1 MPKKDI
7 PVISYRWFAWI
18 LAIVLLLVGAGAF
31 IVNSGF
37 NLGVDFESGLS
48 QRIQVAPVGLS
59 VSYSGSEDAV
69 LSISGSA
76 LTLEVRGSEG
86 VLVKTFKSSSYPTA
100 ADLAA
105 ALNEIDKIDAVAPN
119 GDFET
124 ADLVSGYGFPATLS
138 EVPTK
143 LNFKTSGTVSI
154 EDIRAALDD
163 LGNVKVQTMGASDA
177 QMFQV
182 RLGIKDND
190 TQASMENAVR
200 LALADHFGEGSVVV
214 LASDY
219 IGAKFSKTLVSSSVL
234 AIIVAMALILV
245 YIWFRFRIA
254 YALSSL
260 IALVH
265 DVLMLLGVIALFRF
279 EFSSTTVAA
288 LLTIIGYSLN
298 NTIVIFDRIRENIS
312 LDTKAPLSV
321 QINKSVTQSLSR
333 TVMSAA
339 TTLVA
344 ILPLA
349 IFATGDIRMFAVNM
363 GFGILFGTF
372 SSNLLAPAMLY
383 WISKAQ
389 KKGHIV
395 EKIEMAK

>member
-7 PVISYRWFAWI
+7 PVIRYRWFAWV
-18 LAIVLLLVGAGAF
+18 LAIVLLLVGGVSF
-31 IVNSGF
+31 IVNGGF

-48 QRIQVAPVGLS
+48 QRIQVAPVGLT

-86 VLVKTFKSSSYPTA
+86 VSVKTFKSASYPTA

-105 ALNEIDKIDAVAPN
+105 ALNAVDKIDAVALN
-119 GDFET
+119 GSLET
-124 ADLVSGYGFPATLS
+124 ADLISGYGFPATLS
-138 EVPTK
+138 TEPTQ
-143 LNFKTSGTVSI
+143 LNFKSSGSVSI
-154 EDIRAALDD
+154 EDIRAGLDS
-163 LGNVKVQTMGASDA
+163 LGNVKVQTVGSSDA

-182 RLGIKDND
+182 RLGIKDDD
-190 TQASMENAVR
+190 TQASMEENVR
-200 LALADHFGEGSVVV
+200 LALDTHFGKGSVVV

-254 YALSSL
+254 YAVSSL

-298 NTIVIFDRIRENIS
+298 NTIVIFDRIRENVS
-312 LDTKAPLSV
+312 LHQDASLAT
-321 QINKSVTQSLSR
+321 QIDKSVTQSLSR

-344 ILPLA
+344 IMPLA

-372 SSNLLAPAMLY
+372 SSNMLAPAMLY

-389 KKGHIV
+389 KKANTV
-395 EKIEMAK
+395 EKVVTAK

>member
-7 PVISYRWFAWI
+7 PVIRFRWFAWV
-18 LAIVLLLVGAGAF
+18 LAIVLLLVGGVSF
-31 IVNSGF
+31 IVNGGF

-48 QRIQVAPVGLS
+48 QRIQVAPAGLT
-59 VSYSGSEDAV
+59 VSYSGNEDAV

-76 LTLEVRGSEG
+76 LSLEVRGSEG
-86 VLVKTFKSSSYPTA
+86 VSVKTFKSTSYPTA

-105 ALNEIDKIDAVAPN
+105 ALNAVDKIDAVALN
-119 GDFET
+119 GSLET
-124 ADLVSGYGFPATLS
+124 ADLLSGYGFPATLS
-138 EVPTK
+138 SVPTK
-143 LNFKTSGTVSI
+143 LNFKASGSVSI
-154 EDIRAALDD
+154 EDIRAALNI
-163 LGNVKVQTMGASDA
+163 LGNVKVQTMGASDG

-182 RLGIKDND
+182 RLGIKDED
-190 TQASMENAVR
+190 TQASMEEAVR
-200 LALADHFGEGSVVV
+200 LALDAHFGEGTVVV

-254 YALSSL
+254 YAVSSL

-298 NTIVIFDRIRENIS
+298 NTIVIFDRVRENVS
-312 LDTKAPLSV
+312 LHQDASLAS
-321 QINKSVTQSLSR
+321 QIDKSVTQSLSR

-344 ILPLA
+344 IMPLA
-349 IFATGDIRMFAVNM
+349 IFASGDIRMFAINM

-389 KKGHIV
+389 KKGNAVEMV
-395 EKIEMAK
+395 EKAK

>member
-1 MPKKDI
+1 M
-7 PVISYRWFAWI
+7 
-18 LAIVLLLVGAGAF
+18 
-31 IVNSGF
+31 
-37 NLGVDFESGLS
+37 
-48 QRIQVAPVGLS
+48 
-59 VSYSGSEDAV
+59 
-69 LSISGSA
+69 
-76 LTLEVRGSEG
+76 
-86 VLVKTFKSSSYPTA
+86 TFKSSSYPTA

-119 GDFET
+119 GGFET
-124 ADLVSGYGFPATLS
+124 ADLISEYGFPATLS
-138 EVPTK
+138 EEPTK
-143 LNFKTSGTVSI
+143 LNFKTSGSVSI

-182 RLGIKDND
+182 RLGIKDKD

-298 NTIVIFDRIRENIS
+298 NTIVIFDRIRENVS

-383 WISKAQ
+383 WISKAR
-389 KKGHIV
+389 KRI
-395 EKIEMAK
+395 M

>member
-7 PVISYRWFAWI
+7 PVIRYRWFAWV
-18 LAIVLLLVGAGAF
+18 LAIVLLLVGGGAF
-31 IVNSGF
+31 IVNGGF

-48 QRIQVAPVGLS
+48 QRIQVAPVGLT
-59 VSYSGSEDAV
+59 VSYSGNEDAV

-76 LTLEVRGSEG
+76 LNLEVRGSEG
-86 VLVKTFKSSSYPTA
+86 VSVKTFKSASYPTA

-105 ALNEIDKIDAVAPN
+105 ALNAVDKIDAVALN
-119 GDFET
+119 GSLET
-124 ADLVSGYGFPATLS
+124 ADLLSGYGFPATLS
-138 EVPTK
+138 TDPTQ
-143 LNFKTSGTVSI
+143 LNFKSSGTVSI
-154 EDIRAALDD
+154 EDIRAALDS

-182 RLGIKDND
+182 RLGIKDDD
-190 TQASMENAVR
+190 TQASMEEAVR
-200 LALADHFGEGSVVV
+200 IALDAHFGDGSVVV

-219 IGAKFSKTLVSSSVL
+219 IGAKFSKTLVSSSIL
-234 AIIVAMALILV
+234 AIVVAMALILV
-245 YIWFRFRIA
+245 YIWFRFRFA
-254 YALSSL
+254 YAVSSL

-298 NTIVIFDRIRENIS
+298 NTIVIFDRIRENVSLHQEVS
-312 LDTKAPLSV
+312 LDAH
-321 QINKSVTQSLSR
+321 IDRSVTQSLSR
-333 TVMSAA
+333 TIMSAV

-349 IFATGDIRMFAVNM
+349 VFASGDIRMFAINM
-363 GFGILFGTF
+363 GFGILIGTF

-389 KKGHIV
+389 KKGAAAKKV
-395 EKIEMAK
+395 ETAK

>member
-7 PVISYRWFAWI
+7 PVIRFRWFAWG
-18 LAIVLLLVGAGAF
+18 LAIVLLLVGGVSF
-31 IVNSGF
+31 IVNGGF

-48 QRIQVAPVGLS
+48 QRIQVAPAGLT
-59 VSYSGSEDAV
+59 VSYSGNEDAV

-76 LTLEVRGSEG
+76 LSLEVRGSEG
-86 VLVKTFKSSSYPTA
+86 VSVKTFKSASYPTA

-105 ALNEIDKIDAVAPN
+105 ALNAVDKIDAVALN
-119 GDFET
+119 GSLET
-124 ADLVSGYGFPATLS
+124 ADLISGYGFPATLS
-138 EVPTK
+138 TDPTK
-143 LNFKTSGTVSI
+143 LNFRVSGSASI
-154 EDIRAALDD
+154 EDIRTALDK
-163 LGNVKVQTMGASDA
+163 LGNVKVQTMGSSDT

-182 RLGIKDND
+182 RLGIKDAD
-190 TQASMENAVR
+190 TQASMEDAVR
-200 LALADHFGEGSVVV
+200 LALDAHFGEGTVVV

-219 IGAKFSKTLVSSSVL
+219 IGAKFSKTLVSSSIL

-260 IALVH
+260 IALAH

-298 NTIVIFDRIRENIS
+298 NTIVIFDRVRENVNLHQDAS
-312 LDTKAPLSV
+312 LAS
-321 QINKSVTQSLSR
+321 QIDKSVTQSLSR

-344 ILPLA
+344 IMPLA
-349 IFATGDIRMFAVNM
+349 IFASGDIRMFAVNM
-363 GFGILFGTF
+363 GFGILFGTY

-389 KKGHIV
+389 KKGNTIEKV
-395 EKIEMAK
+395 ETAK

>member
-7 PVISYRWFAWI
+7 PVIRYRWFAWV
-18 LAIVLLLVGAGAF
+18 LAIVLLLVGGGAF
-31 IVNSGF
+31 IVNGGF

-48 QRIQVAPVGLS
+48 QRIQVAPAGLT

-76 LTLEVRGSEG
+76 LSLEVRGAEG
-86 VLVKTFKSSSYPTA
+86 VSVKTFKSASYPTA

-105 ALNEIDKIDAVAPN
+105 ALNAVDKIDAVILD
-119 GDFET
+119 GTLET
-124 ADLVSGYGFPATLS
+124 ADLLSGYGFPATLS
-138 EVPTK
+138 TDPTK
-143 LNFKTSGTVSI
+143 LNFKASGDVSI
-154 EDIRAALDD
+154 ENIRTALEN

-182 RLGIKDND
+182 RLGIKDDD
-190 TQASMENAVR
+190 TQASMEEAVR
-200 LALADHFGEGSVVV
+200 LALDAHFGEGSVVV

-219 IGAKFSKTLVSSSVL
+219 IGAKFSKTLVSSSIL

-254 YALSSL
+254 YAVSSL

-265 DVLMLLGVIALFRF
+265 DVLMLLGIIALFQF

-298 NTIVIFDRIRENIS
+298 NTIVIFDRIRENVS
-312 LDTKAPLSV
+312 LHQEVSLAAHID
-321 QINKSVTQSLSR
+321 KSVTQSLSR
-333 TVMSAA
+333 TIMSAL
-339 TTLVA
+339 TTLAA

-363 GFGILFGTF
+363 GFGILIGTF

-389 KKGHIV
+389 KKGNVVVKV
-395 EKIEMAK
+395 ETAK

>member
-7 PVISYRWFAWI
+7 PVIRYRWFAWV
-18 LAIVLLLVGAGAF
+18 LAIVLLLVGGVSF
-31 IVNSGF
+31 IVNGGF

-48 QRIQVAPVGLS
+48 QRIQVAPVGLT
-59 VSYSGSEDAV
+59 VSYSGNEDVV

-76 LTLEVRGSEG
+76 LSLEVRGSEG
-86 VLVKTFKSSSYPTA
+86 VSIKTFKAASYPTA
-100 ADLAA
+100 NDLAA
-105 ALNEIDKIDAVAPN
+105 ALNAVDKIEAVAMN
-119 GDFET
+119 GSLET
-124 ADLVSGYGFPATLS
+124 AELISGYGFPATLS
-138 EVPTK
+138 TDPTK
-143 LNFKTSGTVSI
+143 LNFKASGSVSI
-154 EDIRAALDD
+154 EDIRQALDD
-163 LGNVKVQTMGASDA
+163 LGNVKVQTMGASDG

-182 RLGIKDND
+182 RLGIKDDD
-190 TQASMENAVR
+190 TQASMEEAVR
-200 LALADHFGEGSVVV
+200 LALAAHFGEGAVVV

-219 IGAKFSKTLVSSSVL
+219 IGAKFSKTLVSSSIL

-254 YALSSL
+254 YAVSSL

-298 NTIVIFDRIRENIS
+298 NTIVIFDRIRENVT
-312 LDTKAPLSV
+312 LDAKAPLSV
-321 QINKSVTQSLSR
+321 LIDRSVTQSLSR

-349 IFATGDIRMFAVNM
+349 IFAAGDIR
-363 GFGILFGTF
+363 
-372 SSNLLAPAMLY
+372 
-383 WISKAQ
+383 
-389 KKGHIV
+389 
-395 EKIEMAK
+395 

>member
-7 PVISYRWFAWI
+7 PVIRFRWFAWG
-18 LAIVLLLVGAGAF
+18 LAIVLLLVGGVSF
-31 IVNSGF
+31 IVNGGF

-48 QRIQVAPVGLS
+48 QRIQVAPAGLT
-59 VSYSGSEDAV
+59 VSYSGNEDAV

-76 LTLEVRGSEG
+76 LSLEVRGSEG
-86 VLVKTFKSSSYPTA
+86 VSVKTFKSASYPTA

-105 ALNEIDKIDAVAPN
+105 ALNAVDKIDAVALN
-119 GDFET
+119 GSLET
-124 ADLVSGYGFPATLS
+124 ADLISGYGFPATLYTD
-138 EVPTK
+138 PTK
-143 LNFKTSGTVSI
+143 LNLRVSGSASI
-154 EDIRAALDD
+154 EDIRTALDK
-163 LGNVKVQTMGASDA
+163 LGNVKVQTMGSSDT

-182 RLGIKDND
+182 RLGIKDAD
-190 TQASMENAVR
+190 TQASMEDAVR
-200 LALADHFGEGSVVV
+200 LALDAHFGEGTVVV

-219 IGAKFSKTLVSSSVL
+219 IGAKFSKTLVSSSIL

-260 IALVH
+260 IALAH

-298 NTIVIFDRIRENIS
+298 NTIVIFDRVRENVNLHQDAS
-312 LDTKAPLSV
+312 LAS
-321 QINKSVTQSLSR
+321 QIDKSVTQSLSR

-344 ILPLA
+344 IMPLA
-349 IFATGDIRMFAVNM
+349 IFASGDIRMFAVNM
-363 GFGILFGTF
+363 GFGILFGTY

-389 KKGHIV
+389 KKGNTIEKV
-395 EKIEMAK
+395 ETAK

>member
-7 PVISYRWFAWI
+7 PVIRFRWFAWV
-18 LAIVLLLVGAGAF
+18 LAIVLLLVGAGSF
-31 IVNSGF
+31 IVNGGF

-48 QRIQVAPVGLS
+48 QRIQVAPVGLT
-59 VSYSGSEDAV
+59 VTYSGNEDAV
-69 LSISGSA
+69 LAISGSA
-76 LTLEVRGSEG
+76 LTLEVRGAEG
-86 VLVKTFKSSSYPTA
+86 VSIKTFKSASYPTA

-105 ALNEIDKIDAVAPN
+105 ALKAVDKIDAVAVN
-119 GDFET
+119 GSLET
-124 ADLVSGYGFPATLS
+124 SDLISGYGFPATLS
-138 EVPTK
+138 EDPTQ
-143 LNFKTSGTVSI
+143 LNFKASGSSSI
-154 EDIRAALDD
+154 EDIRAALDG
-163 LGNVKVQTMGASDA
+163 LGNVKVQTIGASDS

-190 TQASMENAVR
+190 TQSSMEESVTT
-200 LALADHFGEGSVVV
+200 ALSAHFGEGSVVI

-245 YIWFRFRIA
+245 YIWIRFRIA
-254 YALSSL
+254 YAVSSL

-298 NTIVIFDRIRENIS
+298 NTIVIFDRIRENVS
-312 LDTKAPLSV
+312 LHQDVSLGV
-321 QINKSVTQSLSR
+321 QIDKSVTQSLSR
-333 TVMSAA
+333 TVMSAV
-339 TTLVA
+339 TTLAA

-349 IFATGDIRMFAVNM
+349 VFATGDIRMFAVNM
-363 GFGILFGTF
+363 GFGILIGTY

-389 KKGHIV
+389 KKGNIV
-395 EKIEMAK
+395 EKVETAK

>member
-7 PVISYRWFAWI
+7 PVIRYRWFAWV
-18 LAIVLLLVGAGAF
+18 LAIVLLLVGGGAF
-31 IVNSGF
+31 IVNGGF

-48 QRIQVAPVGLS
+48 QRVQVAPAGLT

-76 LTLEVRGSEG
+76 LSLEVRGAEG
-86 VLVKTFKSSSYPTA
+86 VSVKVFKSESYPTA

-105 ALNEIDKIDAVAPN
+105 ALNAVDKIDAVTLDGAL
-119 GDFET
+119 ET
-124 ADLVSGYGFPATLS
+124 ADLLSGYGFPATLGS
-138 EVPTK
+138 DPTK
-143 LNFKTSGTVSI
+143 LNFKASGDVSI
-154 EDIRAALDD
+154 EDIRMALEN
-163 LGNVKVQTMGASDA
+163 LGNVKVQTMGASDS
-177 QMFQV
+177 QMFQI
-182 RLGIKDND
+182 RLGIKDDD
-190 TQASMENAVR
+190 TQASMEENVR
-200 LALADHFGEGSVVV
+200 LALDAHFGEGSVVV

-219 IGAKFSKTLVSSSVL
+219 IGAKFSKTLVSSSIL

-254 YALSSL
+254 YAVSSL

-265 DVLMLLGVIALFRF
+265 DVLMLLGVIALFQF

-298 NTIVIFDRIRENIS
+298 NTIVIFDRIRENVS
-312 LDTKAPLSV
+312 LHQEVSLAV
-321 QINKSVTQSLSR
+321 QIDKSVTQSLSR
-333 TVMSAA
+333 TIMSAL
-339 TTLVA
+339 TTLAA

-363 GFGILFGTF
+363 GFGILIGTF

-389 KKGHIV
+389 KKGNVV
-395 EKIEMAK
+395 EKVETAK

>member
-7 PVISYRWFAWI
+7 PVIKYRWFSWI
-18 LAIVLLLVGAGAF
+18 LAIVLLLVGGVSF
-31 IVNSGF
+31 VVNGGF

-48 QRIQVAPVGLS
+48 QRIQVAPVGLT
-59 VSYSGSEDAV
+59 VTYAGSEDAV

-76 LTLEVRGSEG
+76 LTLEVRGAEG
-86 VLVKTFKSSSYPTA
+86 VLVKTFKAASYPTA

-105 ALNEIDKIDAVAPN
+105 ALNAVDKISSVALN
-119 GDFET
+119 GSFET
-124 ADLVSGYGFPATLS
+124 ADLISGYGFPATLS
-138 EVPTK
+138 EEPTN
-143 LNFKTSGTVSI
+143 LNFKSSGSVAI
-154 EDIRAALDD
+154 EDIRLALDE
-163 LGNVKVQTMGASDA
+163 LGNVKVQTMGAADG

-182 RLGIKDND
+182 RLGIKDDD
-190 TQASMENAVR
+190 TQASMEEAVR
-200 LALADHFGEGSVVV
+200 LALDSHFGEGSVVV

-265 DVLMLLGVIALFRF
+265 DVLMLLGVIALFQF

-298 NTIVIFDRIRENIS
+298 NTIVIFDRIRENVS
-312 LDTKAPLSV
+312 LSKGSPLAL
-321 QINKSVTQSLSR
+321 QIDKSVTQSLSR
-333 TVMSAA
+333 TIMSAA
-339 TTLVA
+339 TTLAA
-344 ILPLA
+344 IMPLA
-349 IFATGDIRMFAVNM
+349 IFASGDIRMFAVNM

-372 SSNLLAPAMLY
+372 SSNMLAPAMLY

-389 KKGHIV
+389 NKGNIV
-395 EKIEMAK
+395 EKAAKA

>member
-31 IVNSGF
+31 IVNGGF

-254 YALSSL
+254 YALSSV

-298 NTIVIFDRIRENIS
+298 NTIVIFDRIRENVS

-389 KKGHIV
+389 KKDNVV
-395 EKIEMAK
+395 EKAVTAK

>member
-7 PVISYRWFAWI
+7 PVIRYRWFAWV
-18 LAIVLLLVGAGAF
+18 LAIVLLLVGGGAF
-31 IVNSGF
+31 IVNGGF

-48 QRIQVAPVGLS
+48 QRIQVAPVGLT
-59 VSYSGSEDAV
+59 VSYSGNEDAV

-76 LTLEVRGSEG
+76 LNLEVRGSEG
-86 VLVKTFKSSSYPTA
+86 VSVKTFKSASYPTA

-105 ALNEIDKIDAVAPN
+105 ALNAVAKIDAVALN
-119 GDFET
+119 GSLET
-124 ADLVSGYGFPATLS
+124 ADLLSGYGFPATLS
-138 EVPTK
+138 TDPTK
-143 LNFKTSGTVSI
+143 LNFKASGTVSI
-154 EDIRAALDD
+154 EDIRAALDS

-182 RLGIKDND
+182 RLGIKDDD
-190 TQASMENAVR
+190 TQASMEEAVR
-200 LALADHFGEGSVVV
+200 IALDAHFGDGSVVV

-219 IGAKFSKTLVSSSVL
+219 IGAKFSKTLVSSSIL
-234 AIIVAMALILV
+234 AIVVAMALILV
-245 YIWFRFRIA
+245 YIWFRFRFA
-254 YALSSL
+254 YAVSSL

-298 NTIVIFDRIRENIS
+298 NTIVIFDRIRENVS
-312 LDTKAPLSV
+312 LHQEVSLAAHID
-321 QINKSVTQSLSR
+321 KSVTQSLSR
-333 TVMSAA
+333 TVMSAL

-349 IFATGDIRMFAVNM
+349 VFATGDIRMFAINM
-363 GFGILFGTF
+363 GFGILIGTY

-389 KKGHIV
+389 KKGNIAEKV
-395 EKIEMAK
+395 ETAK

>member
-7 PVISYRWFAWI
+7 PVIRYRWFSWI
-18 LAIVLLLVGAGAF
+18 LAIVLLLVGGGAF
-31 IVNSGF
+31 VVNGGF

-48 QRIQVAPVGLS
+48 QRIQVAPIGLT

-86 VLVKTFKSSSYPTA
+86 VMVKTFKSASYPTA

-105 ALNEIDKIDAVAPN
+105 ALNAVDKIDATALK
-119 GDFET
+119 GSFET
-124 ADLVSGYGFPATLS
+124 ADLLSGYGFPATLS
-138 EVPTK
+138 EKPTN
-143 LNFKTSGTVSI
+143 LNFKASGSVSI
-154 EDIRAALDD
+154 EEIREALDG
-163 LGNVKVQTMGASDA
+163 LGNVKVQTMGASDS

-182 RLGIKDND
+182 RLGIKDED
-190 TQASMENAVR
+190 TQSSMEEAVR
-200 LALADHFGEGSVVV
+200 LALAAHFGEGSVVV

-254 YALSSL
+254 YAVSSL

-298 NTIVIFDRIRENIS
+298 NTIVIFDRIRENIT
-312 LDTKAPLSV
+312 LDAKAPLSV
-321 QINKSVTQSLSR
+321 LIDRSVTQSLSR

-349 IFATGDIRMFAVNM
+349 IFAAGDIRMFAVNM

-372 SSNLLAPAMLY
+372 SSNMLAPAMLY

-389 KKGHIV
+389 KK
-395 EKIEMAK
+395 EKAVAKVKTTK

>member
-7 PVISYRWFAWI
+7 PVIKYRWFTWV
-18 LAIVLLLVGAGAF
+18 LAAVLLIVGVVSF
-31 IVNSGF
+31 FVNDGF

-48 QRIQVAPVGLS
+48 QRIQVAPIGLT
-59 VSYSGSEDAV
+59 VSYSGNEDAV

-76 LTLEVRGSEG
+76 LALEVRGSEG
-86 VLVKTFKSSSYPTA
+86 VSIKTFKSASYPTA

-105 ALNEIDKIDAVAPN
+105 ALNAVAKIDAVALN
-119 GDFET
+119 GALET
-124 ADLVSGYGFPATLS
+124 ADLISGYGFPATLS
-138 EVPTK
+138 TDPTQ
-143 LNFKTSGTVSI
+143 LNFKSSGTVSI
-154 EDIRAALDD
+154 EDIRAALEG
-163 LGNVKVQTMGASDA
+163 LGNVKVQTMGASDG

-182 RLGIKDND
+182 RLGIKEDD
-190 TQASMENAVR
+190 TQSSMEEAVR
-200 LALADHFGEGSVVV
+200 LALDAHFGKGSVVV

-219 IGAKFSKTLVSSSVL
+219 IGAKFSKTLVSSSIL
-234 AIIVAMALILV
+234 AIVVAMALILV

-254 YALSSL
+254 YAVSSL

-265 DVLMLLGVIALFRF
+265 DVLMLLGVIALFQF

-298 NTIVIFDRIRENIS
+298 NTIVIFDRIRENVS
-312 LDTKAPLSV
+312 LHKNSSLAA
-321 QINKSVTQSLSR
+321 QIDKSVSQSLSR
-333 TVMSAA
+333 TIMSAV
-339 TTLVA
+339 TTLAA

-349 IFATGDIRMFAVNM
+349 VFASGDIRMFAVNM

-372 SSNLLAPAMLY
+372 SSNMLAPAMLY

-389 KKGHIV
+389 KKGNTLEKV
-395 EKIEMAK
+395 ETAK

>member
-7 PVISYRWFAWI
+7 PVIRFRWFAWI
-18 LAIVLLLVGAGAF
+18 LAIVLLLVGGGAF
-31 IVNSGF
+31 IVNGGF

-48 QRIQVAPVGLS
+48 QRIQVAPVGLT

-76 LTLEVRGSEG
+76 LNLEIRGSEG
-86 VLVKTFKSSSYPTA
+86 VLIKTFKSSSYPTA

-105 ALNEIDKIDAVAPN
+105 ALNAVDKITAVVLN
-119 GDFET
+119 GSFET
-124 ADLVSGYGFPATLS
+124 SDLISGYGFPATLS
-138 EVPTK
+138 EEPTK
-143 LNFKTSGTVSI
+143 LNFKASGTASI
-154 EDIRAALDD
+154 EDIRKALAD
-163 LGNVKVQTMGASDA
+163 LGNVKVQTMGSSDA

-182 RLGIKDND
+182 RLGIKDDD
-190 TQASMENAVR
+190 TQASMEENVR
-200 LALADHFGEGSVVV
+200 LALASHFGEGAVVV

-254 YALSSL
+254 YAVSSL

-298 NTIVIFDRIRENIS
+298 NTIVIFDRIRENVT
-312 LDTKAPLSV
+312 LDKSAPLSV
-321 QINKSVTQSLSR
+321 LIDKSVTQSLSR
-333 TVMSAA
+333 TVMSAV

-363 GFGILFGTF
+363 GFGILFGTY

-389 KKGHIV
+389 NKDNVAVKG
-395 EKIEMAK
+395 K